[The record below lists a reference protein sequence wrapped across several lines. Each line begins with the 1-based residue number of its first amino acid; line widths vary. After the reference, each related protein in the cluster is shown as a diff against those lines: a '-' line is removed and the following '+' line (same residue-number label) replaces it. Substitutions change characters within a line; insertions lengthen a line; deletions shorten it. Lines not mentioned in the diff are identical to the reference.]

1 MASATGKI
9 WRFGAVAFDEGAA
22 SLLRDDD
29 ERVAL
34 DRSSAAILSAL
45 LAAQG
50 EAIPKD
56 RLLEIGWP
64 GRVVHENSLAKAVGR
79 LRKAL
84 GPEGENLKAIYGAG
98 YCLAVTSEDVDAEH
112 SRPQPQGRRFLLPL
126 AGAALGAVAIVLFLT
141 MPRQPESSVETAL
154 VSSEPSNTL
163 GRILWVDDNP
173 QNNAIEKRAFED
185 RNIAVYA
192 VETTEE
198 ALAMLSMYPH
208 YDAVISDMGRNG
220 EPLAG
225 FKLLE
230 EMRARGDET
239 PFYLYTILT
248 SEAQHTLLS
257 EKGGQGAAE
266 TREGLY
272 GFIYPLMEQKM
283 AER

>member
-22 SLLRDDD
+22 SLHRDDD

-98 YCLAVTSEDVDAEH
+98 YCLAMTSEEVDAEH
-112 SRPQPQGRRFLLPL
+112 RRPQPQGRRFLLPL